1 MSQILQ
7 LLEPIQARDLVPRT
21 SRDQTPRERRYYVWT
36 VGCQMN
42 ISDSERLE
50 AALQGVG
57 YAPADRP
64 EDASFIVLNSCS
76 VRASA
81 EERILGKVGELHRVK
96 RLAPDTTIVLWGCMV
111 GPNNQSIFK
120 QQLPIVDHFISP
132 SAVDEVVAL
141 APHSL
146 YQADA
151 PALPVADWTHPP
163 VSVHVPIQYG
173 CNMSCAFCVIPL
185 RRGRERSRPLEEIVD
200 EVRRIVARGAKEI
213 TLLGQIVD
221 SWGHDLPSR
230 PDLAD
235 LLHAVHDVP
244 GLLRL
249 RFLTSHPAWMTDKL
263 IHTMAELPRCMPELN
278 LPIQSGSDP
287 ILKIMRRGYSVQRY
301 RELIGRIR
309 AAMPHIAMVTDIIV
323 GHPGEQ
329 PEHFEATKALIE
341 EMRFDKVHIA
351 AYSARPGTR
360 AAVMEEDLMQAV
372 PETEKQARRIEL
384 DRIQEQI
391 ATERSAAFLGQ
402 EVEVLVEGEH
412 KGKWRGRTPGN
423 KLVFFR
429 DSADWIG
436 RLARIRVTATGPWSL
451 QGELLGGR
459 VAE

>member
-1 MSQILQ
+1 
-7 LLEPIQARDLVPRT
+7 
-21 SRDQTPRERRYYVWT
+21 
-36 VGCQMN
+36 
-42 ISDSERLE
+42 
-50 AALQGVG
+50 
-57 YAPADRP
+57 
-64 EDASFIVLNSCS
+64 
-76 VRASA
+76 
-81 EERILGKVGELHRVK
+81 
-96 RLAPDTTIVLWGCMV
+96 
-111 GPNNQSIFK
+111 
-120 QQLPIVDHFISP
+120 
-132 SAVDEVVAL
+132 
-141 APHSL
+141 
-146 YQADA
+146 
-151 PALPVADWTHPP
+151 
-163 VSVHVPIQYG
+163 
-173 CNMSCAFCVIPL
+173 MSCAFCVIPL

-221 SWGHDLPSR
+221 SWGHDLPNR

-235 LLHAVHDVP
+235 LLRAVHDVP

-263 IHTMAELPRCMPELN
+263 IHTMAELPRCMPELY
-278 LPIQSGSDP
+278 LPIQSGSDS
-287 ILKIMRRGYSVQRY
+287 ILKVMRRGYSVQRY

-372 PETEKQARRIEL
+372 PEGEKQARRTEL

-423 KLVFFR
+423 KLVFFS
-429 DSADWIG
+429 DSGDWIG
-436 RLARIRVTATGPWSL
+436 HLARIRVTATGPWSL